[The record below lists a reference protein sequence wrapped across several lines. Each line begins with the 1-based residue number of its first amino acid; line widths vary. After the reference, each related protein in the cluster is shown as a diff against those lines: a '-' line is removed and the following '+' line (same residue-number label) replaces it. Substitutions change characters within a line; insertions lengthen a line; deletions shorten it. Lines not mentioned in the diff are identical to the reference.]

1 MNFTP
6 QIPNWGLDFLE
17 KNIDKLLLYHSWLST
32 TGIKTGL
39 ISPKEDQFIWD
50 EFIIHSLYFYKL
62 ILDLKNES
70 HEIYDLGTGGGIPG
84 VPVGIVSK
92 KDINLIDIKQKRI
105 FELERFILSQNLLNI
120 YAKKEDAEQLLK
132 TKKNTT
138 FLMRCYIPRSNLIK
152 ILEKTYLTV
161 KTILLLF
168 RQTRSLLIIQ
178 MICFT

>member
-62 ILDLKNES
+62 ILDLKN
-70 HEIYDLGTGGGIPG
+70 
-84 VPVGIVSK
+84 
-92 KDINLIDIKQKRI
+92 
-105 FELERFILSQNLLNI
+105 
-120 YAKKEDAEQLLK
+120 
-132 TKKNTT
+132 
-138 FLMRCYIPRSNLIK
+138 
-152 ILEKTYLTV
+152 
-161 KTILLLF
+161 
-168 RQTRSLLIIQ
+168 
-178 MICFT
+178 